1 MSLSKL
7 PIINNIV
14 ELSKRFS
21 IPGFS
26 GISIYNV
33 SQFVYSEA
41 VKEDND
47 IVTRANS
54 IAFNFFLSL
63 FPLMIFLFTL
73 LPHFPIATDFISF
86 FKESSVNFLPDQA
99 HKYLFEVIDD
109 VASIRRK
116 GLLSFGFI
124 LAIIFSSSGMVTLM
138 YGFHKSYDDVFKKRS
153 YLRTRSIAIGLTMI
167 VAFLFVVSLCLIIF
181 GTPLLTFLID
191 KLEVGQFSVYVL
203 NFFSWLIVISVI
215 YTSITFI
222 YRYGPAMKQRIS
234 WFNTGAVLATM
245 LSIAT
250 SVAFSFFINS
260 FGRYNEIYGSIGALI
275 VLLLWIQINV
285 FIILIGF
292 EFNACIAVNMAKIIK
307 DNTIEEIV
315 ELEELQQFDTNKDI
329 ANPAE

>member
-7 PIINNIV
+7 PIINSIV

-41 VKEDND
+41 MKEDND

-73 LPHFPIATDFISF
+73 LPLIPVTTDFISF

-124 LAIIFSSSGMVTLM
+124 FAIIFSSSGMVTLM
-138 YGFHKSYDDVFKKRS
+138 YGFHKSYEGVFKRRS
-153 YLRTRSIAIGLTMI
+153 YLRTRTIAIGLTMI
-167 VAFLFVVSLCLIIF
+167 IAFLFIISMCLIIF
-181 GTPLLTFLID
+181 GTPLLSFLID
-191 KLEVGQFSVYVL
+191 KMDVGRFSVYL
-203 NFFSWLIVISVI
+203 LSFFSWLIVISLI
-215 YTSITFI
+215 YFSITFI
-222 YRYGPAMKQRIS
+222 YRYGPAMKMRIR

-250 SVAFSFFINS
+250 SLAFSFFINS

-275 VLLLWIQINV
+275 VLLLWLQINV

-292 EFNACIAVNMAKIIK
+292 EFNACIAVNKAKIIK
-307 DNTIEEIV
+307 DNTME
-315 ELEELQQFDTNKDI
+315 ELEAEEQLQDKTNYE
-329 ANPAE
+329 A

>member
-7 PIINNIV
+7 PIINSIV

-41 VKEDND
+41 MKEDND

-73 LPHFPIATDFISF
+73 LPLFPVTTDFISF
-86 FKESSVNFLPDQA
+86 FKESSVSFLPDQA

-109 VASIRRK
+109 VASIKRK

-124 LAIIFSSSGMVTLM
+124 FAIIFSSSGMVTLM
-138 YGFHKSYDDVFKKRS
+138 YGFHKSYEEVFKRRS
-153 YLRTRSIAIGLTMI
+153 YLRTRTIAMGLTMI
-167 VAFLFVVSLCLIIF
+167 IAFLFIVSMCLIIF
-181 GTPLLTFLID
+181 GTPLLSFLID
-191 KLEVGQFSVYVL
+191 KMDVGRFSVYL
-203 NFFSWLIVISVI
+203 LSFFSWLIVISLI
-215 YTSITFI
+215 YFSITFI
-222 YRYGPAMKQRIS
+222 YRYGPAMQMRIR

-250 SVAFSFFINS
+250 SLAFSFFINS

-292 EFNACIAVNMAKIIK
+292 EFNACIAVNKAKIIK
-307 DNTIEEIV
+307 DNT
-315 ELEELQQFDTNKDI
+315 LEELETDEQLPEKTNY
-329 ANPAE
+329 EE